1 MHLHELYDTAVEA
14 YSNRPSDLRKIL
26 DLRGD
31 WLMKDDRC
39 HEAALCESPF
49 SQRSNVLNSSTVAYT
64 LAKQPK
70 KAMIAHQR
78 ALTWQELF
86 EIAMTQQ
93 LNAQEI
99 GQLAQNVASAL
110 RTKGRHAEAG
120 RVLVEY
126 GRDVKEAV
134 VVLSEGNEFSE
145 AIRIVSGARLRYV
158 IPLSLIYRHHCTPLR
173 LFYPPLS
180 CLRCLKLSSA

>member
-1 MHLHELYDTAVEA
+1 
-14 YSNRPSDLRKIL
+14 
-26 DLRGD
+26 
-31 WLMKDDRC
+31 
-39 HEAALCESPF
+39 
-49 SQRSNVLNSSTVAYT
+49 
-64 LAKQPK
+64 
-70 KAMIAHQR
+70 MIAHQR

-134 VVLSEGNEFSE
+134 VVLSEGSEFSE
-145 AIRIVSGARLRYV
+145 AIRIVSVRLSYM
-158 IPLSLIYRHHCTPLR
+158 
-173 LFYPPLS
+173 
-180 CLRCLKLSSA
+180 